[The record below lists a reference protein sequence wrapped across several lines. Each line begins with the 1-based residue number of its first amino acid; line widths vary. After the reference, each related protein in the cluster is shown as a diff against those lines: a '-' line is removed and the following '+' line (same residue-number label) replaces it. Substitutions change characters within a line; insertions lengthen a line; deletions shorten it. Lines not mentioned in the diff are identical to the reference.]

1 MKIDNKAKQQTKFG
15 ICSLIREMLLSDE
28 SLKEKVQNK
37 VYPIE
42 APEDTEGSYIAY
54 QRDEYS
60 INRTKQGIWNQ
71 ECIVYIYIVS
81 PDYDE
86 SNEIADLVFKCLDGR
101 FNVNNETQSIREI
114 QMTDSTE
121 DKVNDKFI
129 QTLQFEIK

>member
-1 MKIDNKAKQQTKFG
+1 MINKAKQQTKFG
-15 ICSLIREMLLSDE
+15 ICSLIREMLLKDE
-28 SLKEKVQNK
+28 SIKEKVQDK
-37 VYPIE
+37 IFPIE
-42 APEDTEGSYIAY
+42 APEDTEGSYITY

-60 INRTKQGIWNQ
+60 IDRTKQGIWDQ

-86 SNEIADLVFKCLDGR
+86 SNEIADLVFKVLDNK
-101 FNVNNETQSIREI
+101 FNINNDTQSIRSI

-121 DKVNDKFI
+121 DKVTDKYI